1 MRGKMLIN
9 GLEPGMPFLKVKV
22 DSLAFLGLE
31 ASGVKNNVQVN
42 TDQVD

>member
-9 GLEPGMPFLKVKV
+9 DLEPGISFLKVKV

-31 ASGVKNNVQVN
+31 ARGVKNNVQVN